1 MLINT
6 VSTQVFNLAPK
17 HNAHTHKH
25 KHLQIQNKSCNSF
38 LFIVLSANHTSR
50 GTQELGAEY
59 TASLAIGRAPTSSA
73 SVWAE
78 PKPALRNVDAVFRPL
93 GVFHDFLYGDKPAL
107 RRELFFTVAA
117 PLGFTPA
124 GVQHLWKLNR
134 SGLVVCRFIKSGRVR
149 VRSWGIIWSRHGH
162 GCNYL
167 VSRIVGL
174 SLTD

>member
-38 LFIVLSANHTSR
+38 LFIVLSVNHISR
-50 GTQELGAEY
+50 GTQELGTEY
-59 TASLAIGRAPTSSA
+59 TASPAIWRAPTSSA

-78 PKPALRNVDAVFRPL
+78 PKPALRRD
-93 GVFHDFLYGDKPAL
+93 
-107 RRELFFTVAA
+107 LFFTVAA
-117 PLGFTPA
+117 PLGFTSA

-134 SGLVVCRFIKSGRVR
+134 SGLVVCRYVKSGRVR
-149 VRSWGIIWSRHGH
+149 VRSWGIIWSSHGH